1 MLFAILLAATGLTL
15 SAVAIYYSVIGLTAV
30 FAAAFWPV
38 VIMGT
43 TLEVAKLVAAS
54 WIKAYWERI
63 PRGMKIYMTTAV
75 IVLMLITSMGIFGF
89 LSKAHLD
96 QNIVSG
102 DVTDKVALIDEKI
115 KTQRDNITTA
125 RAALQQMDN
134 QVNERLSRSTDD
146 KGAERAVQIRRQ
158 QQTERARLQKEI
170 SDAQNTISKLNEE
183 RAPIAKDLRKVEAEV
198 GPIKY
203 IAKLIY
209 GDNPDANI
217 LEKAVTWV
225 IMIIVFV
232 FDPLAVLLLLSAQM
246 TWQWRLEEKA
256 QQPKYEPDDGPLT
269 SDQIQQ
275 INDSTEEPV
284 EKTPW
289 PFTSSLWPFPVYVGK
304 KEGEESN
311 KPDPWVADVGEK
323 PTEEEKAEIEANL
336 DPDFLKK
343 AQDRVQERIEEAKQE
358 EAPMPIEQWNK
369 MIEEAEREA
378 EKEKSAK
385 QQWKEDHPGET
396 IKRQEKLKEL
406 GIIDTLPWDIAN
418 EAADPKYKIFPE
430 LISENQKTP
439 EPDFPKEERIKPD
452 LTEVIE
458 PEGSKKKNY
467 IVKQEEHQIKKTRS

>member
-304 KEGEESN
+304 KEGVESN

-323 PTEEEKAEIEANL
+323 PTEEEKAEIENNL

-358 EAPMPIEQWNK
+358 EAPMPIEQ
-369 MIEEAEREA
+369 
-378 EKEKSAK
+378 
-385 QQWKEDHPGET
+385 
-396 IKRQEKLKEL
+396 
-406 GIIDTLPWDIAN
+406 
-418 EAADPKYKIFPE
+418 
-430 LISENQKTP
+430 
-439 EPDFPKEERIKPD
+439 
-452 LTEVIE
+452 
-458 PEGSKKKNY
+458 
-467 IVKQEEHQIKKTRS
+467 

>member
-1 MLFAILLAATGLTL
+1 MFFAILLAATGLTL

-63 PRGMKIYMTTAV
+63 PTGMKIYMTTAV
-75 IVLMLITSMGIFGF
+75 IVLMFITSMGIFGF

-102 DVTDKVALIDEKI
+102 DVQSKIAIYDEKI
-115 KTQRDNITTA
+115 KTERENIDAARTA
-125 RAALQQMDN
+125 LNQMDA

-158 QQTERARLQKEI
+158 QQAERTRLQNDI
-170 SDAQNTISKLNEE
+170 SRSQSNIARLNEE
-183 RAPIAKDLRKVEAEV
+183 RAPIAAEVRKVEAEV

-209 GDNPDANI
+209 GDNPDANL

-256 QQPKYEPDDGPLT
+256 QQSKYEPDDGPLT

-275 INDSTEEPV
+275 INDSVEETE

-289 PFTSSLWPFPVYVGK
+289 PFTSSLWPFPVWVGK
-304 KEGEESN
+304 KEDDESN

-323 PTEEEKAEIEANL
+323 PTEEEKAKIEDNL

-343 AQDRVQERIEEAKQE
+343 AQDRVQERIEEVKQE
-358 EAPMPIEQWNK
+358 EVPMPIEQWNK

-385 QQWKEDHPGET
+385 QQWKEDNPDNT
-396 IKRQEKLKEL
+396 IKHQEKLKDL
-406 GIIDTLPWDIAN
+406 GVIDVLPWEIAK
-418 EAADPKYKIFPE
+418 EAADPKYQIFPE
-430 LISENQKTP
+430 LHSETSKP

-458 PEGSKKKNY
+458 PDSSKKKNY
-467 IVKQEEHQIKKTRS
+467 IVKEQTQQIKKTRN